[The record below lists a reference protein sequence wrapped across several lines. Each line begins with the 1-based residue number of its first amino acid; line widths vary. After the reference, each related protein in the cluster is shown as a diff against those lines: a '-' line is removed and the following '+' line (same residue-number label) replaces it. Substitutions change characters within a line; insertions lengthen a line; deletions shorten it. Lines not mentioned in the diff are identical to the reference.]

1 MKYDYV
7 SVVRKYLL
15 IIFCC
20 LQLNSTSYGEH
31 QIFHYDLLWF
41 PYYEVTGSDQY
52 YKFDLNLTTDEE
64 VQKEIGDIVK
74 EVKHHFIQAIKDA

>member
-20 LQLNSTSYGEH
+20 LQLNTTSYGEH
-31 QIFHYDLLWF
+31 QTFDYGLNRF
-41 PYYEVTGSDQY
+41 PYYKVTGSDQY

-64 VQKEIGDIVK
+64 VKKEFK
-74 EVKHHFIQAIKDA
+74 YIKQNKKYNIFEKLIE